1 MDAMVGAGRESR
13 TGGWIAIGAILLLL
27 AAAVSGCSNTL
38 IDPDSARIT
47 LNEQRRIDSIARYHD
62 SLRQRDSVVFTDS
75 LRRAEER
82 RLSDSIRQARELAL
96 LEAARRADSIL
107 YTDSLRRYDDSLR
120 WLRATARIS
129 GKIYF
134 DKPQAPR
141 ASAELQ
147 IDPLSRIDIRFD
159 SVTGAPLAVRL
170 RVLANIPEQP
180 VGSAVLD
187 GPSFIYLNAAV
198 PVYNGKGGIDLLANP
213 AASARARDSSGLGI
227 LYRESPAGEWWM
239 WMATNGDTNRGEFSI
254 QSINPATRVIEASLS
269 ADFTAPLRVSISRIA
284 FRIEY

>member
-1 MDAMVGAGRESR
+1 MDGMVGAGQESR
-13 TGGWIAIGAILLLL
+13 IGGWIAVGAILLLL

-107 YTDSLRRYDDSLR
+107 YTDSLRGYDDSLR
-120 WLRATARIS
+120 WLRNPARIS

-141 ASAELQ
+141 ASADLQ
-147 IDPLSRIDIRFD
+147 VDPLSRIDIRFD
-159 SVTGAPLAVRL
+159 TVTGVPVALRL

-180 VGSAVLD
+180 AANNGPD
-187 GPSFIYLNAAV
+187 GPSFIYLNALVA
-198 PVYNGKGGIDLLANP
+198 VYNGKGGVDLVANP
-213 AASARARDSSGLGI
+213 AASAEARDSSGLGV
-227 LYRESPAGEWWM
+227 LYRESLAGDFWM
-239 WMATNGDTNRGEFSI
+239 WLATNSYTNRGEFIIESI
-254 QSINPATRVIEASLS
+254 DPVTRVIEASLS
-269 ADFTAPLRVSISRIA
+269 ADFTAPLRVSISRISL
-284 FRIEY
+284 RIEY